1 MVIIWIKQL
10 SVLME
15 KQFAAINYIDKCLS
29 KGTTKQKG
37 TGNELLIAGNM
48 YKYGFN
54 V

>member
-1 MVIIWIKQL
+1 
-10 SVLME
+10 ME
-15 KQFAAINYIDKCLS
+15 KQFVVINCID

-48 YKYGFN
+48 YKCGFN